1 VLLDALRSESHQSRG
16 HCGHVAHGASDVL
29 GYCRIDLHASLYPR
43 MAADARCGLRFARQA
58 SGNMY
63 GLEHNPTISGE
74 AYLLARYVP
83 SPEV

>member
-1 VLLDALRSESHQSRG
+1 MLCEAKATKAGGQ
-16 HCGHVAHGASDVL
+16 CGHVAHGASDVL
-29 GYCRIDLHASLYPR
+29 GYCRIDLHASLYPSI
-43 MAADARCGLRFARQA
+43 AADARCGLRFARQA